1 MTDIDTRAQLTER
14 RLELLRR
21 RLDERGLTATTAP
34 VDDVSAMSEG
44 QLRMWF
50 VHAADPSRALLNVC
64 LSYRITGAVDTD
76 RLHEAV
82 DAVAVRHPVLRTT
95 YRTASAD
102 NGSTGMPV
110 PTVHPDLRPGWAE
123 HDLSELSERA
133 RRLRLEVLAQRE
145 FSAPFDLNAESPL
158 RITVIRISATELV
171 LLLVA
176 HHIAWDDGSWE
187 VFFADLTRAYQGEPL
202 APSRAWVSPQVN
214 DDADVAYWRA
224 VMADPPEPLELP
236 GPTGSAVPTSWRSR
250 RTDRKSVV

>member
-21 RLDERGLTATTAP
+21 RLDERGLTATPTP
-34 VDDVSAMSEG
+34 VDDAPAMSEG

-171 LLLVA
+171 LLLVDSRGFHA
-176 HHIAWDDGSWE
+176 LLKHISIPRRLSSDSETRLFIPDRGVERQTIGGA
-187 VFFADLTRAYQGEPL
+187 FALL
-202 APSRAWVSPQVN
+202 H
-214 DDADVAYWRA
+214 
-224 VMADPPEPLELP
+224 
-236 GPTGSAVPTSWRSR
+236 
-250 RTDRKSVV
+250 